1 MEQEEIAKILSEQ
14 LGVPASKITPESRIV
29 DDLGADSLDVVELLM
44 QLEDSTGKTIPD
56 DKVADIK
63 TVGDLIKALETL

>member
-1 MEQEEIAKILSEQ
+1 MLEEIAKILSEQ
-14 LGVPASKITPESRIV
+14 LGVPASKITLESRIV

-44 QLEDSTGKTIPD
+44 QLEDSTGKSIPD

-63 TVGDLIKALETL
+63 TVGDLVKTLETL

>member
-1 MEQEEIAKILSEQ
+1 MLEEIAKILSEQ
-14 LGVPASKITPESRIV
+14 LGVPASKITPESKIV

-56 DKVADIK
+56 DKVGDIK
-63 TVGDLIKALETL
+63 TVGDLIETLESL